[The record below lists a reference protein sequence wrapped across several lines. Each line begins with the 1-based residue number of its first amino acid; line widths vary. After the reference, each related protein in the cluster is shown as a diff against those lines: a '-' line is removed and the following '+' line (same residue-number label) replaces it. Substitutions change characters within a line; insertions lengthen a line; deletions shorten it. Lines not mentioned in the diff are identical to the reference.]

1 MYVEEIALV
10 IKQLEDT
17 KGAIRSRNRRRT
29 DSTMTKRK
37 STNGQ
42 TTMYKSL
49 HRKLKIMSTTG

>member
-10 IKQLEDT
+10 IKQLEDI

>member
-1 MYVEEIALV
+1 MYVEEIELV

-17 KGAIRSRNRRRT
+17 KGAIRSRNRTRT
-29 DSTMTKRK
+29 DSTMAKRK

>member
-17 KGAIRSRNRRRT
+17 KGAIRIRNRRRT
-29 DSTMTKRK
+29 DSRMTKRK